1 MRAPSRRCCRRCWH
15 VELHAVCNAD
25 CSQGVKFGFVRV
37 QVVCIAGVC
46 EFLGAVLLGANVT
59 GTIK

>member
-1 MRAPSRRCCRRCWH
+1 M
-15 VELHAVCNAD
+15 
-25 CSQGVKFGFVRV
+25 

-59 GTIK
+59 GTIKCAAFCLTA

>member
-1 MRAPSRRCCRRCWH
+1 MQALLLASAQAQHGC
-15 VELHAVCNAD
+15 
-25 CSQGVKFGFVRV
+25 VRV